1 MPLLVCLYLVVFL
14 YKFHC
19 AFKGFFLFP
28 WNHAYLVLKS
38 VAFPFVFYSPFYSY
52 VPFQNKTLNNWY
64 CEILRAEILPSYLE
78 YRSGL

>member
-1 MPLLVCLYLVVFL
+1 MHLR
-14 YKFHC
+14 
-19 AFKGFFLFP
+19 FFLFL

-38 VAFPFVFYSPFYSY
+38 VVFPFVFYSPFYSY
-52 VPFQNKTLNNWY
+52 VPFQNKTLNYWY